1 MSFILD
7 ALKKSENER
16 QRQVGPSL
24 ADVQISRRRSEKPW
38 WAVAVAALLVVNLG
52 VLLVV
57 LTRRDAPA
65 ASQSATQT
73 TGATSS
79 AAPAQNEMHEY
90 GGTSIPAGDSPLPA
104 GQARP
109 ENSSARS
116 SVRPLAE
123 EADVHEYDG
132 VGVAAAAAMVPE
144 GPPMV
149 RPIEAPSVEPARAT
163 TSSPTGAPLQERATA
178 QNEVL
183 PTLTDVTASGTTL
196 PELHLDIHVTSNN
209 PAERFIFVNM
219 RKYTEGQTLSEGPVV
234 EHITADGVIL
244 NYHGLR
250 FLLPRQ

>member
-38 WAVAVAALLVVNLG
+38 WAVAVGALLVVNLG

-65 ASQSATQT
+65 ATQSATQT
-73 TGATSS
+73 TRATSG
-79 AAPAQNEMHEY
+79 AGPAQSEMHEY
-90 GGTSIPAGDSPLPA
+90 GGTSIPAGDSPLPS
-104 GQARP
+104 GQP
-109 ENSSARS
+109 NPARS

-123 EADVHEYDG
+123 EADAHEYDG

-144 GPPMV
+144 GPPIV
-149 RPIEAPSVEPARAT
+149 RPIEAPSVAPARAAA
-163 TSSPTGAPLQERATA
+163 SSPTGASLQERAAA
-178 QNEVL
+178 QSEVL

-234 EHITADGVIL
+234 EHITSDGVIL

>member
-24 ADVQISRRRSEKPW
+24 ADVQLSRRRSEKPW

-52 VLLVV
+52 VLIVV
-57 LTRRDAPA
+57 LTRRDAPGPA
-65 ASQSATQT
+65 QSTTQTPSATA
-73 TGATSS
+73 GA
-79 AAPAQNEMHEY
+79 AQARSEVHEY
-90 GGTSIPAGDSPLPA
+90 GGTRIPAGDSPLPA
-104 GQARP
+104 GQSNPANP
-109 ENSSARS
+109 AAS

-123 EADVHEYDG
+123 EADAHEYDG
-132 VGVAAAAAMVPE
+132 VGVAAAAAVVPE

-149 RPIEAPSVEPARAT
+149 RPIEAPSVAPANVAAR
-163 TSSPTGAPLQERATA
+163 SSMGASAQERATA
-178 QNEVL
+178 PTEVL
-183 PTLTDVTASGTTL
+183 PTLTDVAASGTSL
-196 PELHLDIHVTSNN
+196 PDLHLDIHVNSNN
-209 PAERFIFVNM
+209 AAERFVFVNM

>member
-16 QRQVGPSL
+16 QRQIGPSL
-24 ADVQISRRRSEKPW
+24 ADVQLSRRRSEKPW

-52 VLLVV
+52 VLIVV

-65 ASQSATQT
+65 AAQSASQT
-73 TGATSS
+73 AGATSGAS
-79 AAPAQNEMHEY
+79 PTQNEMHEY
-90 GGTSIPAGDSPLPA
+90 GGTRIPAGDSPLPA
-104 GQARP
+104 GQPRP
-109 ENSSARS
+109 ENSSAS
-116 SVRPLAE
+116 ASVRPLAE
-123 EADVHEYDG
+123 EADAHEYDG

-149 RPIEAPSVEPARAT
+149 RPIEAPSVAPAIGSAG
-163 TSSPTGAPLQERATA
+163 SSRGAAAQERATA
-178 QNEVL
+178 STEVL
-183 PTLTDVTASGTTL
+183 PTLTDVAASGTSL
-196 PELHLDIHVTSNN
+196 PELHLDIHVNSNN

-234 EHITADGVIL
+234 EHITAEGVIL